1 MAHLFS
7 TAAIL
12 DQAMSGCNSL
22 NTPNDDEND
31 DNGNDQ
37 EESTSSAATKVYHY
51 PRFYFRR
58 RSISLTSEKDLHEM
72 ASRIARKDSVPQPP
86 VKRRVAV
93 RNRTSTASATA
104 SERDRDATPIAVNRR
119 GMSSLQHTSSTLRR
133 NSTTNQRTS
142 NPAKIGNIQIA
153 DFDEIT
159 DQINEVVKHLEVK
172 INRNDSGYGTD
183 VGGAKSGITNRG
195 GAQQQPQPEVK
206 IKHSTS
212 DGTNWRSIPIKK
224 CPPSPR
230 PQRSRTLEYGVN
242 LSDQASEESNKPGV
256 KHKLSV
262 GSIFRREK
270 TFVAS
275 DASSSGPCKSRTSK
289 KIDNKGSSKGQSRQS
304 IMLSP
309 TTSESKRNQF
319 VQTRSKTSFS
329 LFGGRRRSIAFT
341 EDDYE
346 AAIRSAKSHLDLTSD
361 ANSAGTSKTASSSTT
376 SSSRQSSTT
385 SAAKKIFDRPWIDF
399 EKLWLSKAKDPAPD
413 IENLISTTS
422 RTQNVV
428 SGASSRRSVASTRPT
443 SEYSHSLG
451 YWPPP
456 TSITPPP
463 VSSTPEALRK
473 VFNLMSPAV
482 LEHHRSLAQAE
493 KNTKEHFASLLDQW

>member
-12 DQAMSGCNSL
+12 DRAMSGLNNSL
-22 NTPNDDEND
+22 NTPNDDED
-31 DNGNDQ
+31 EDN
-37 EESTSSAATKVYHY
+37 EENEATSTYRH

-72 ASRIARKDSVPQPP
+72 ASRFARKDSGPQPP

-93 RNRTSTASATA
+93 KNRPSTASATTV
-104 SERDRDATPIAVNRR
+104 ERDRDATPIAINRR
-119 GMSSLQHTSSTLRR
+119 RMTNLQSDSSTLRR
-133 NSTTNQRTS
+133 NLTANQPTS
-142 NPAKIGNIQIA
+142 SPAKLANIKIA

-195 GAQQQPQPEVK
+195 AAPQQQLPPDVK

-212 DGTNWRSIPIKK
+212 DGTNWRSIPIRK

-242 LSDQASEESNKPGV
+242 LSDQAPDEHNKSGV

-289 KIDNKGSSKGQSRQS
+289 KIDNKGSAKGQSRQS
-304 IMLSP
+304 AMGSLTVSD
-309 TTSESKRNQF
+309 SKRSQF
-319 VQTRSKTSFS
+319 VEGRSKTSFS

-346 AAIRSAKSHLDLTSD
+346 AALRSAKSHCDLTSD
-361 ANSAGTSKTASSSTT
+361 ANSVASKTASPSSAT
-376 SSSRQSSTT
+376 SSSRQSM

-399 EKLWLSKAKDPAPD
+399 EKLWLSKAKDPDPD
-413 IENLISTTS
+413 IESLISTTTRKQS
-422 RTQNVV
+422 GV

-456 TSITPPP
+456 TSKTPPP
-463 VSSTPEALRK
+463 VSSTPEALKK
-473 VFNLMSPAV
+473 VVNLMGPAV
-482 LEHHRSLAQAE
+482 LEHHRSVAQAE
-493 KNTKEHFASLLDQW
+493 KNTKEHFSSLLDQW